1 MVIIDII
8 VVSLAAGEVYEEP
21 RPDTPV
27 PPSSQHIWSCLAGGP
42 VLMSL
47 CVSGAVLPGKG
58 VCV

>member
-8 VVSLAAGEVYEEP
+8 VVSLATGEVYEEP

-27 PPSSQHIWSCLAGGP
+27 PSSSQHIWSYLVKYP

-47 CVSGAVLPGKG
+47 CVSGTVLPGKG